1 MSGRNPHSGDDPH
14 GDQPVAEAGAD
25 LADASAAVV
34 CVHGRGA
41 TAEGMLQITQRFGF
55 EDVAF
60 LAPQAGGRTWY
71 PNPFTAPT
79 ASNQPGLDSGLAR
92 VGALVD
98 RTADAVGREH
108 VVVLGFSQGACLGS
122 EYVAR
127 NPARYGGLVV
137 FSGGLIGPD
146 VALDDYD
153 DEMGDRPLVGTPVFL
168 GCDRNDP
175 HIALERVHE
184 SAEVLDA
191 LGGDVDER
199 IYDGIGHGVVEDEL
213 DAAEAIVDAARDD
226 ET

>member
-1 MSGRNPHSGDDPH
+1 MSARNPHSGDDPH
-14 GDQPVAEAGAD
+14 GDQPVSEAGAD

-41 TAEGMLQITQRFGF
+41 TAQSMLQITGQFGF
-55 EDVAF
+55 DDVAY
-60 LAPQAGGRTWY
+60 LAPQAAGRTWY

-79 ASNQPGLDSGLAR
+79 ESNQPGLRSGLAT

-98 RTADAVGREH
+98 RAADAVGREH

-137 FSGGLIGPD
+137 FSGGLIGPEVSPD
-146 VALDDYD
+146 QYDGDLD
-153 DEMGDRPLVGTPVFL
+153 GTPAFL
-168 GCDRNDP
+168 GCDDNDP

-184 SAEVLDA
+184 STAVLEH
-191 LGGDVDER
+191 LGADVDER
-199 IYDGIGHGVVEDEL
+199 IYQGIGHGVVEDEL
-213 DAAEAIVDAARDD
+213 DAAISIVDDARDD
-226 ET
+226 AA

>member
-1 MSGRNPHSGDDPH
+1 MSAPSPHSGDDPH
-14 GDQPVAEAGAD
+14 GDQPVATTGAD

-34 CVHGRGA
+34 CAHGRGA
-41 TAEGMLQITQRFGF
+41 TAQSMLQITQQFGF
-55 EDVAF
+55 DDVAS
-60 LAPQAGGRTWY
+60 LAPQAAGRTWY

-79 ASNQPGLDSGLAR
+79 DSNQPGLSSGLAR

-98 RTADAVGREH
+98 RAAEAVGREH
-108 VVVLGFSQGACLGS
+108 VVVLGFSQGACLSS

-137 FSGGLIGPD
+137 FSGGLIGPT
-146 VALDDYD
+146 VAAADYDGDANEPLDD
-153 DEMGDRPLVGTPVFL
+153 TPVFL

-184 SAEVLDA
+184 STAVLDA

-213 DAAEAIVDAARDD
+213 DAATAIVDRARN
-226 ET
+226 